1 MIAVLSILIGTTVE
15 AKEMTILND
24 GKEFI
29 DSLNVE
35 PDKIKSEIITT
46 TQYELIGYFNLT
58 AYCSCSSCCGKSD
71 GITAS
76 GTRAQANHTIAAD
89 TRVLPFGT
97 VVYINGEDY
106 VVEDTGSAI
115 HNNRIDVYFN
125 SHSEA
130 KIFGRRYEGVY
141 TKMEKEIEL
150 IGVHFTD
157 YVLIS
162 GYMMSKGVAQS
173 SIDKTTGNVT
183 WTNQRGDVVATRT
196 RLSSG
201 EYENRVD
208 KSIYNEWK
216 ARR

>member
-1 MIAVLSILIGTTVE
+1 MIVVLSILIGSSVE

-35 PDKIKSEIITT
+35 PNEIEHEIITT
-46 TQYELIGYFNLT
+46 TQDELIGYFTLT

-76 GTRAQANHTIAAD
+76 GTKAQAYHTIAAD

-130 KIFGRRYEGVY
+130 RNFGRRYERVY
-141 TKMEKEIEL
+141 TRKEVEKVLVPVDFIEY
-150 IGVHFTD
+150 IN
-157 YVLIS
+157 IS
-162 GYMMSKGVAQS
+162 GDFMQRGIAESFIDDTKS
-173 SIDKTTGNVT
+173 SVT
-183 WTNQRGDVVATRT
+183 WKNRRGDVVATRVKN
-196 RLSSG
+196 SDG
-201 EYENRVD
+201 MYEHRVEE
-208 KSIYNEWK
+208 SIYREWK